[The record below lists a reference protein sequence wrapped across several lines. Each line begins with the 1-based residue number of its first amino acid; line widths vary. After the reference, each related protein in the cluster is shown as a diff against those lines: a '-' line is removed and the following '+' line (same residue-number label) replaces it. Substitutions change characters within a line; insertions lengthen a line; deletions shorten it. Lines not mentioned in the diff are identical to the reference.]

1 MKILRIYNNVLI
13 HFRDFSGKSFFNGK
27 VFRNYF
33 SYLFSIL
40 LFTNCATI
48 IKGPTEEVAFTSE
61 PEGAKV
67 IIADSLRGKT
77 PLKLKLKSAN
87 DYSVK
92 MELDTNKSYVTS
104 LESSFAAK
112 YLLGDIFFFPTS
124 ILVDWLSKSWWELDK
139 RNIHAVFT
147 DTSAYERDTTFVFGG
162 NSNDFEKRLFL
173 EVFYGY
179 LFYGYP
185 FNTDGYEINFS
196 GTYMFSE
203 NWGVSAGY
211 FNTRYDPPL
220 PFPLMIGIEEISKI
234 ESIYLQAYVQREIF
248 RNTYIYLGLGI
259 SYATV
264 TGEVKYIFQPT
275 PIQPS
280 TEKAFVPSLKV
291 GFKYEIFENVLIS
304 LGLSTT
310 IGVGLSYV
318 F

>member
-1 MKILRIYNNVLI
+1 MKILRIYNHVLI
-13 HFRDFSGKSFFNGK
+13 HFRDFSAKSFFNRK
-27 VFRNYF
+27 VLRNYF
-33 SYLFSIL
+33 SYLFFIL

-92 MELDTNKSYVTS
+92 MELDTNKSYATA

-112 YLLGDIFFFPTS
+112 YLIGDFLLLPLFSFAT
-124 ILVDWLSKSWWELDK
+124 DWLTGSWWELDK
-139 RNIHAVFT
+139 RNIHVVFT
-147 DTSAYERDTTFVFGG
+147 DTSAYEKDTVIVFKEYSNEINKRFIIEGFYGFPFYIGG
-162 NSNDFEKRLFL
+162 NEL
-173 EVFYGY
+173 
-179 LFYGYP
+179 
-185 FNTDGYEINFS
+185 NFS

-203 NWGVSAGY
+203 NLGVSVGY
-211 FNTRYDPPL
+211 FNTRYDPPK
-220 PFPLMIGIEEISKI
+220 PFPLMLAVWEISKI

-280 TEKAFVPSLKV
+280 TEKAVVPSLKI
-291 GFKYEIFENVLIS
+291 GLKYKLFENVLIS